1 MGSILLAAVPSKSSK
16 NISRIPNPFPL
27 PRHAMSTLTPS
38 KCSPI
43 YQKEEKKIKEMGEN
57 LFPFFFG
64 GGFSARLSK
73 QWVRDHSRAGY
84 RWRQSK
90 CGVKARCVCDLMHP
104 RFIQKIAWCWWRG
117 GDRTEKL
124 DSGETCSKSVR
135 LDLPAREGKRD
146 AFFSFCCCASSTPY
160 YFSANP
166 MTFPLICH

>member
-104 RFIQKIAWCWWRG
+104 RFIQKIAWCWCWWRG
-117 GDRTEKL
+117 GIEPKSWTREKL
-124 DSGETCSKSVR
+124 VPNPCVWISPHKKENATLFFLSAAARPRPRTISV
-135 LDLPAREGKRD
+135 PI
-146 AFFSFCCCASSTPY
+146 P
-160 YFSANP
+160 
-166 MTFPLICH
+166 